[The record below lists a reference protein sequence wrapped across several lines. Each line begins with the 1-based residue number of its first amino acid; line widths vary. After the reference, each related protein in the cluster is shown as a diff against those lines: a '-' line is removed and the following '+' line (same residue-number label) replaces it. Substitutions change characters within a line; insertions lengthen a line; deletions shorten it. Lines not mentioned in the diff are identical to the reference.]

1 MTKERVAKT
10 VRVLREQRQWSQ
22 ERLAREAGIS
32 TGYVARLE
40 KGQHDPSLSTLE
52 KLARAL
58 GASVSRLIGERKAG
72 R

>member
-1 MTKERVAKT
+1 MTKEHLAKT
-10 VRVLREQRQWSQ
+10 VRALREQRQWSQ

-40 KGQHDPSLSTLE
+40 KGQHDPSLSTIE
-52 KLARAL
+52 NLARAL
-58 GASVSRLIGERKAG
+58 KTSVGQLIGEKRS

>member
-1 MTKERVAKT
+1 MTKEQLART
-10 VRVLREQRQWSQ
+10 VRALREQRQWSQ

-40 KGQHDPSLSTLE
+40 KGQHDPSLSTIE

-58 GASVSRLIGERKAG
+58 GVKPERLLAG
-72 R
+72 GRT